1 MPTRSITIDDKAWRV
16 YPSGR
21 VTPYTIDE
29 FALIFVREPNG
40 EREARV
46 TRYSPHGSRGREA
59 SLGEMSD
66 ADLRELFAQS
76 QPSFTSPEA
85 GYAS

>member
-1 MPTRSITIDDKAWRV
+1 MPTRAITIDGKEWRV

-29 FALIFVREPNG
+29 FGLVFVRQPNG
-40 EREARV
+40 EREVRI
-46 TRYSPHGSRGREA
+46 TRYSPHGTRSRES
-59 SLGEMSD
+59 SLAELSD
-66 ADLRELFAQS
+66 EHLRELFAQS

-85 GYAS
+85 GYAP

>member
-1 MPTRSITIDDKAWRV
+1 MPTRSITIDGKAWRV

-40 EREARV
+40 EREVRV